1 MFSLSESQESVV
13 ETEEQQH
20 WGKKEEKARFSN
32 CIRRHEKAK
41 VERKY
46 LRKKKRKEGKT
57 AASGKMG

>member
-1 MFSLSESQESVV
+1 MNLKRVWSKQKSNSIG
-13 ETEEQQH
+13 
-20 WGKKEEKARFSN
+20 GKKRKRQGFQTAL
-32 CIRRHEKAK
+32 RRHEKAK